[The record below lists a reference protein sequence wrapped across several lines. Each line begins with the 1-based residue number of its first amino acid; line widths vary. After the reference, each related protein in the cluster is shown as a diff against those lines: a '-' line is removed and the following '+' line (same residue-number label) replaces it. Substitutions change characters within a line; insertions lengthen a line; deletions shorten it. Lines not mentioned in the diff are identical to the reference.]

1 MDDPSDAA
9 RDMADGAAGEQAVR
23 LERRDGVATIV
34 LNRPDRHNALS
45 IATWKGIIAA
55 ARETDA
61 DPDTGVVVI
70 RGAGRRAFSAGA
82 DLGEFEATRVTSAGA
97 LTYSDLVHETMEALL
112 AIRKP
117 LIAMIHG
124 YCIGGGCEVAICA
137 DICIADD
144 AAQFGIPAA
153 RVGLAIAMEDI
164 QRLVNLVG
172 PSNAKLIL
180 FGGQRFSAARALQ
193 MGLVNEVVPAD
204 ELEAS
209 TYALADTIRRAAP
222 TSVRWAKESVEAVL
236 RDPSLAAYPDRSER
250 AAALSATEDFLEG
263 VRAFL
268 EKREP
273 RFTGR

>member
-1 MDDPSDAA
+1 MT
-9 RDMADGAAGEQAVR
+9 DGATPEQAVR
-23 LERRDGVATIV
+23 LERRDGIATIV
-34 LNRPDRHNALS
+34 LNRPERHNALS
-45 IATWKGIIAA
+45 VATWHGIIDA
-55 ARETDA
+55 ARVADA
-61 DPDTGVVVI
+61 DPDTGLVVI

-82 DLGEFEATRVTSAGA
+82 DLGEFEETRATPDGA
-97 LTYSDLVHETMEALL
+97 RAYSELVHETMEALL

-124 YCIGGGCEVAICA
+124 YCIGGGCEIAICA
-137 DICIADD
+137 DVRIADE

-164 QRLVNLVG
+164 RRLVDLVG

-180 FGGQRFSAARALQ
+180 FGGQRFSAERALR

-204 ELEAS
+204 DLEAR
-209 TYALADTIRRAAP
+209 TYALAETIRRAAP

-236 RDPSLAAYPDRSER
+236 RDPSLTAYPDRFER
-250 AAALSATEDFLEG
+250 AAALSTTDDFLEG

>member
-1 MDDPSDAA
+1 MT
-9 RDMADGAAGEQAVR
+9 DGATTEQAVR
-23 LERRDGVATIV
+23 LERRDGIATIV
-34 LNRPDRHNALS
+34 LNRPDRHNVMS
-45 IATWKGIIAA
+45 VATWRGIVAA
-55 ARETDA
+55 ARAAAA
-61 DPDTGVVVI
+61 DPDVGVVVL

-82 DLGEFEATRVTSAGA
+82 DLSEFESTRATPKGA
-97 LTYSDLVHETMEALL
+97 HAYSELVHETMEALL
-112 AIRKP
+112 AIRQP

-124 YCIGGGCEVAICA
+124 YCIGGGCEIAICA
-137 DICIADD
+137 DLRIADE

-164 QRLVNLVG
+164 RRLVDLVG

-180 FGGQRFSAARALQ
+180 FGGQRFPAARALR
-193 MGLVNEVVPAD
+193 MGLVNEVVPTD
-204 ELEAS
+204 ELEAY
-209 TYALADTIRRAAP
+209 TYDLADTIRRAAP

-236 RDPSLAAYPDRSER
+236 RDPSLASYPDRFER
-250 AAALSATEDFLEG
+250 AAALSATKDFLEG